1 MLLVHLKQVL
11 CSLPGAG
18 RSLLAVLECE
28 VDAHID
34 YCLYFS
40 SVNEQHAK
48 ILLFICKKDVHV
60 LHRSSSEIP

>member
-1 MLLVHLKQVL
+1 ML
-11 CSLPGAG
+11 A
-18 RSLLAVLECE
+18 ALECE

-48 ILLFICKKDVHV
+48 ILLFICKKDVRV